1 MKVHVAPTGNLIHS
15 VPKFSLKL
23 CAVQAFV
30 ITTVIILGCS
40 SPDRVSAQAFP
51 GAGSNRMDG
60 DWRNVDRAPG
70 NFAEIVIEGNNIHP
84 YAACNPTACDWGVIK
99 AMSFGSSVQSAY
111 PVALLAQVNNGFDQV
126 WIAVRL
132 GVDDRLRVETF
143 TRFNDG
149 SHRADYSVVSY
160 FDRGVP
166 PANPYV
172 HP

>member
-1 MKVHVAPTGNLIHS
+1 MKVHVAPTCNAIHS
-15 VPKFSLKL
+15 VPKFCLKL
-23 CAVQAFV
+23 RAVQAFV

-40 SPDRVSAQAFP
+40 SLDRVSAQAFQ
-51 GAGSNRMDG
+51 GAGSSRMDG
-60 DWRNVDRAPG
+60 DWRSVDHAPG

-126 WIAVRL
+126 WITLRFED
-132 GVDDRLRVETF
+132 DDRLRVETF
-143 TRFNDG
+143 NHFTDG
-149 SHRADYSVVSY
+149 SHRADYSFVSY
-160 FDRGVP
+160 FERGAP
-166 PANPYV
+166 SANPNV